1 VSEENH
7 APASYRSIVLT
18 YLALLLLAALSVTL
32 STMSL
37 GAGNVWAPLGIGV
50 LQAALVVLYFM
61 HLRKENW
68 LWQLLFL
75 IVVMSLEMFIG
86 LTFVDVLY
94 R

>member
-1 VSEENH
+1 MSAENH

-18 YLALLLLAALSVTL
+18 YLALLLLAAVSVTV
-32 STMSL
+32 SICHL
-37 GAGNVWAPLGIGV
+37 GAANVWVPLGIGV
-50 LQAALVVLYFM
+50 LQAALVVMYFM

>member
-1 VSEENH
+1 MSAESN

-18 YLALLLLAALSVTL
+18 YLALLLLAAVSVTL
-32 STMSL
+32 STFAL
-37 GAGNVWAPLGIGV
+37 GAGNIWIPLGIGFI
-50 LQAALVVLYFM
+50 QAALVVLYFM
-61 HLRKENW
+61 HLRHENW

-75 IVVMSLEMFIG
+75 VVLMCLELFIG